1 MATRRCIRPL
11 ISRCCSTKHSN
22 PSLNLHYSSLASRFA
37 LTDFRSTQTIIPKRS
52 SIFSDFQ
59 VPFSLYSR
67 NFCSENKTTNI
78 DDDDDDSDESE
89 AEDSEDDEI
98 ENVQGKSEE
107 EKAQEAAEI
116 GYEVIGP
123 LQESDSVF
131 KPYEPVFA
139 VVQVFSFFFLVSFFK
154 SGNVLFVVSMF
165 ISLLYSM
172 YYISPGFWTICVRER
187 LRIIAFPLLIL
198 NLLFLYIVFCL
209 ISNNFTVCVM
219 VMWTCV
225 DWVSSV

>member
-1 MATRRCIRPL
+1 M
-11 ISRCCSTKHSN
+11 
-22 PSLNLHYSSLASRFA
+22 
-37 LTDFRSTQTIIPKRS
+37 
-52 SIFSDFQ
+52 
-59 VPFSLYSR
+59 YSR

-139 VVQVFSFFFLVSFFK
+139 VVQVFSFFF
-154 SGNVLFVVSMF
+154 
-165 ISLLYSM
+165 
-172 YYISPGFWTICVRER
+172 
-187 LRIIAFPLLIL
+187 
-198 NLLFLYIVFCL
+198 
-209 ISNNFTVCVM
+209 
-219 VMWTCV
+219 
-225 DWVSSV
+225 